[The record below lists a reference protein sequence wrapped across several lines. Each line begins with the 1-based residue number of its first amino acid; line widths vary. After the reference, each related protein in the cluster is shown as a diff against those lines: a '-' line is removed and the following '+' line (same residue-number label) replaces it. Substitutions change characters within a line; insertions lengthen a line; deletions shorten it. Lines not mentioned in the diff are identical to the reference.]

1 MKLKVTNKAGG
12 ELFIRAVGRT
22 YKVGATIKMTSE
34 QYLDSTT
41 QAAIRNGFLELLEGQ
56 TEKKPDGVFYV
67 NIHRN
72 ELSFQSLEITVPKGA
87 RFFVPTEHV
96 EDMEI
101 VIAHGNGH
109 IELAEEID
117 AKIAAAEKAKDEVEA
132 EAKEEPKKTKR
143 VTKKKTTKK
152 AAKKTTKKAT
162 EKKASSK
169 KKTKTVKRVKA
180 EEPASI
186 DPNEGQ
192 SDTYLPEAKQ
202 VDTPEGMYAHD
213 PTGEG
218 MTVRTSE
225 KPKSSPETE
234 VKEAQSGFDDLFVD
248 DSQESIEPVAFVD
261 QEQDRER
268 FAQLRGQEMPNNDEV
283 S

>member
-1 MKLKVTNKAGG
+1 MKLKVTSKAGG
-12 ELFIRAVGRT
+12 ELFIRAIGRT
-22 YKVGATIKMTSE
+22 YKVGSTIKMTSE

-109 IELAEEID
+109 IELADEID
-117 AKIAAAEKAKDEVEA
+117 AKIAAAAEETKTEPKA
-132 EAKEEPKKTKR
+132 EPKKTKR

-152 AAKKTTKKAT
+152 AAKKTT
-162 EKKASSK
+162 EKKAAT
-169 KKTKTVKRVKA
+169 KKTKTVKRVKS
-180 EEPASI
+180 EEVESI

-192 SDTYLPEAKQ
+192 VETNLPEAKK
-202 VDTPEGMYAHD
+202 VDTPQGMYAHD

-218 MTVRTSE
+218 MTVRTAE
-225 KPKSSPETE
+225 KPEPSSKTQT
-234 VKEAQSGFDDLFVD
+234 KEAQSGFDDLFVD
-248 DSQESIEPVAFVD
+248 DSQQTGEALTFVD

-268 FAQLRGQEMPNNDEV
+268 FVQLRGEDMPNNDEV

>member
-1 MKLKVTNKAGG
+1 MKLKVTKKAGG

-67 NIHRN
+67 NVHRN

-117 AKIAAAEKAKDEVEA
+117 AKIAEAEKAREQSKADA
-132 EAKEEPKKTKR
+132 EEPKKTTKR
-143 VTKKKTTKK
+143 VTKKKSTKK
-152 AAKKTTKKAT
+152 ASKKTTNK
-162 EKKASSK
+162 EASA
-169 KKTKTVKRVKA
+169 KKTKTIKRLS
-180 EEPASI
+180 EEAPQSI

-192 SDTYLPEAKQ
+192 SETHLPEAKK
-202 VDTPEGMYAHD
+202 VEAPEGMYAHD

-225 KPKSSPETE
+225 KPKSSPKTE
-234 VKEAQSGFDDLFVD
+234 MKKSQEGFDDLFVD
-248 DSQESIEPVAFVD
+248 DSQENLEPVTFVD

-268 FAQLRGQEMPNNDEV
+268 YAQLRGEEMPNNDEV

>member
-1 MKLKVTNKAGG
+1 MKLKVTKKAGG

-22 YKVGATIKMTSE
+22 YKVGSTIKMTSE

-56 TEKKPDGVFYV
+56 TEKKPDGVFYA

-72 ELSFQSLEITVPKGA
+72 ELSFQSLGITVPKGA

-101 VIAHGNGH
+101 VIAYGNGH

-117 AKIAAAEKAKDEVEA
+117 AKIAVAERIKAEVKT

-143 VTKKKTTKK
+143 VTKKKSTKK
-152 AAKKTTKKAT
+152 TSKKTDT
-162 EKKASSK
+162 EKKDAV
-169 KKTKTVKRVKA
+169 KKTKTVKRIKS
-180 EEPASI
+180 EESFSI

-192 SDTYLPEAKQ
+192 PETHLPEAKK
-202 VDTPEGMYAHD
+202 VDAPQGMYAHD

-218 MTVRTSE
+218 MTVRTAE
-225 KPKSSPETE
+225 KPKPSPETKI
-234 VKEAQSGFDDLFVD
+234 KETKDSFDDLFID
-248 DSQESIEPVAFVD
+248 DSQDNVEPIIFVD

-283 S
+283 I

>member
-109 IELAEEID
+109 IELADEID
-117 AKIAAAEKAKDEVEA
+117 AKIAAAEKKKADAQSEVE
-132 EAKEEPKKTKR
+132 EEPKKTKR

-152 AAKKTTKKAT
+152 AAKKTTKKST
-162 EKKASSK
+162 EKKAST
-169 KKTKTVKRVKA
+169 KTKTVKRVKA

-192 SDTYLPEAKQ
+192 VETHLPEAKK
-202 VDTPEGMYAHD
+202 VDTPKGMYAHD

-218 MTVRTSE
+218 MTVRTAE
-225 KPKSSPETE
+225 KPESSPETQT
-234 VKEAQSGFDDLFVD
+234 KEAQNDFDDLFVD
-248 DSQESIEPVAFVD
+248 DSQEVGEALTFVD

-268 FAQLRGQEMPNNDEV
+268 FVQLRGEDMPNNDEV

>member
-109 IELAEEID
+109 IELADEID
-117 AKIAAAEKAKDEVEA
+117 AKIAAAEKKKADAQSEVE
-132 EAKEEPKKTKR
+132 EEPKKTKR

-152 AAKKTTKKAT
+152 AAKKTTKKST
-162 EKKASSK
+162 EKKAST
-169 KKTKTVKRVKA
+169 KTKTVKRVKA

-192 SDTYLPEAKQ
+192 VETHLPEAKQ
-202 VDTPEGMYAHD
+202 VDTPKGMYAHD

-218 MTVRTSE
+218 MTVRTAE

-234 VKEAQSGFDDLFVD
+234 IKESQTGFDDLFVD
-248 DSQESIEPVAFVD
+248 DSQESIEPVTFVD
-261 QEQDRER
+261 QEQDKARY
-268 FAQLRGQEMPNNDEV
+268 AQLRGEEMPNNDEV